1 MSVSLNIGNLRLLD
15 IEVYK
20 NNEIIYRGMSDNAP
34 EEIKQLNATKVDG
47 ISPLRL
53 FVDGEGI

>member
-1 MSVSLNIGNLRLLD
+1 MSVSLNIGSLRLLD
-15 IEVYK
+15 IEVY
-20 NNEIIYRGMSDNAP
+20 NGDNMIYKGKSDDAP